1 MKNLRLERDNP
12 RDIGFVHACITTG
25 IITFDELKDWIYY
38 VIENYEDVP
47 SYFFKI
53 LDLEDRRDYKS
64 LDILGYVPHWE
75 FDDSDIDAL
84 VGIGFKRK
92 KTSSDDHL
100 TREEALAALQ
110 RKPHIEKKFYEMFP
124 FLKEKDGVKDI

>member
-1 MKNLRLERDNP
+1 LVRAIPAYLPVRNP
-12 RDIGFVHACITTG
+12 GAT
-25 IITFDELKDWIYY
+25 
-38 VIENYEDVP
+38 
-47 SYFFKI
+47 S
-53 LDLEDRRDYKS
+53 RRDYKS

-124 FLKEKDGVKDI
+124 FLKEKDGVKDL